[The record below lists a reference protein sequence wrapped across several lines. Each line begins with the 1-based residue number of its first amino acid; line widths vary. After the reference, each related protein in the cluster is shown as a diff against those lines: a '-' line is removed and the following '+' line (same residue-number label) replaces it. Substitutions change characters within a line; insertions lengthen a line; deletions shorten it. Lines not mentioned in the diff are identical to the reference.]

1 MVCIPGS
8 CYSLTDMPSDHELI
22 QNLYA
27 AYCFTVDRGSAED
40 IAACFWDDC
49 YLNFGG
55 NIHEGADAARIGFA
69 KWITK
74 MRDPVEGLRH
84 CLYTPLI
91 TVDGY
96 RANAEAYYD
105 ADGHAGRKGK
115 PIQLR
120 GLYRSTLEK
129 RAIPAGSYE
138 WRFLKHEVQIW
149 NSIRDHA
156 APALQEAQV

>member
-1 MVCIPGS
+1 MP
-8 CYSLTDMPSDHELI
+8 TDQESI

-27 AYCFTVDRGSAED
+27 GYCFAVDRGSADD
-40 IAACFWDDC
+40 ITAYFWEDC

-55 NIHEGADAARIGFA
+55 NIHEGAEEARIGFS
-69 KWITK
+69 KWIQK
-74 MRDPVEGLRH
+74 MRDPVKGLRH

-91 TVDGY
+91 EVDGD
-96 RANAEAYYD
+96 RAAAEAYYD

-129 RAIPAGSYE
+129 RSGE
-138 WRFLKHEVQIW
+138 WRFIKHEVQIW
-149 NSIRDHA
+149 NTILDHTG
-156 APALQEAQV
+156 PAKQEAVR

>member
-1 MVCIPGS
+1 MSG
-8 CYSLTDMPSDHELI
+8 DHQQI

-27 AYCFTVDRGSAED
+27 EYCFAVDRGTADD
-40 IAACFWDDC
+40 IAAFFWGDC

-55 NIHEGADAARIGFA
+55 NIHEGVDEARTGFA
-69 KWITK
+69 KWIAK
-74 MRDPVEGLRH
+74 MRDPVQGLRH
-84 CLYTPLI
+84 CLYTPAI
-91 TVDGY
+91 TVTGE
-96 RANAEAYYD
+96 RATAEAYYD

-129 RAIPAGSYE
+129 REGE

-149 NSIRDHA
+149 DSIREPLQKVASSA
-156 APALQEAQV
+156 AS

>member
-1 MVCIPGS
+1 M
-8 CYSLTDMPSDHELI
+8 TKDQEQI

-27 AYCFTVDRGSAED
+27 GYCFAVDRGSAED

-55 NIHEGADAARIGFA
+55 NIHHGVDEARIGFS
-69 KWITK
+69 KWIEK
-74 MRDPVEGLRH
+74 MRDPVRGLRH

-91 TVDGY
+91 EVNGDS
-96 RANAEAYYD
+96 AKAEAYYD

-120 GLYRSTLEK
+120 GLYRSILEK
-129 RAIPAGSYE
+129 RDGE
-138 WRFLKHEVQIW
+138 WRFIKHEVQIW
-149 NSIRDHA
+149 DSILDHA
-156 APALQEAQV
+156 PPNQEVSA

>member
-1 MVCIPGS
+1 MQ
-8 CYSLTDMPSDHELI
+8 SDHELI

-27 AYCFTVDRGSAED
+27 QYCFAVDRGSAED
-40 IAACFWDDC
+40 IAAHFWDDC

-55 NIHEGADAARIGFA
+55 NIHEGVEEAQTGFA
-69 KWITK
+69 KWIAK
-74 MRDPVEGLRH
+74 MRDPVRGLRH
-84 CLYTPLI
+84 CLYTPQIDL
-91 TVDGY
+91 DGDL
-96 RANAEAYYD
+96 ATAEAYYD

-129 RAIPAGSYE
+129 RANE

-149 NSIRDHA
+149 DSIRDHA
-156 APALQEAQV
+156 PAQQEQTA

>member
-1 MVCIPGS
+1 
-8 CYSLTDMPSDHELI
+8 MPSDHELI

-27 AYCFTVDRGSAED
+27 AYCFAVDRGSAED
-40 IAACFWDDC
+40 IAAHFWDDC

-55 NIHEGADAARIGFA
+55 NIHEGVGEARIGFA
-69 KWITK
+69 KWIAR
-74 MRDPVEGLRH
+74 MREPVEGLRH

-91 TVDGY
+91 EVNGDL
-96 RANAEAYYD
+96 AEAEAYYD

-120 GLYRSTLEK
+120 GLYRSTLKK
-129 RAIPAGSYE
+129 RASTNGKSE

-156 APALQEAQV
+156 APAEQEAQV